1 MKKFMVIALS
11 LTLLLTSSCSQ
22 KKEENKEKSDN
33 KEQVMKIDSKQ
44 AKTFIDNYLR
54 YVLKGDA
61 TVLPSYYTEKLKIA
75 VKDIKMATNPRPV
88 GYTVE
93 EGETDKNKA
102 EFKVTIFNAHDT
114 IPYYSADF
122 FKYAVVL
129 DKDKMLIDAIDKE
142 NSIEIYEQDKTLFK
156 RDKDSGK
163 GIKVFTLKDLPTFV
177 YSKESVR
184 EQKYQVYK
192 DKFGP
197 CAISQDGKSIAVSSI
212 GKNSYV
218 GYVKLEES
226 KETFNES
233 TKIAQGDEKK
243 KDSSQSGEEQGQQQ
257 QNQQN
262 EEEKIKFTTKDIDYY
277 FDSIIN
283 SVIFSPSGKN
293 LVVEIKDKLGMSY
306 INFYKTTGEKMDL
319 KLESRFQRGRFSLT
333 KAYFVSDS
341 EVVFSVVPAKDATE
355 EEVKLK
361 GEWTIDL
368 EKGEISQIK

>member
-1 MKKFMVIALS
+1 MKKHMIIVLVF
-11 LTLLLTSSCSQ
+11 TLLFASSCSQ

-54 YVLKGDA
+54 YVLKGDVS
-61 TVLPSYYTEKLKIA
+61 VLPSYYTDKFKLA
-75 VKDIKMATNPRPV
+75 VKDLKMATNPRPV
-88 GYTVE
+88 AYTVE

-102 EFKVTIFNAHDT
+102 EFKVTIFNSHDT
-114 IPYYSADF
+114 TPYYSADF

-163 GIKVFTLKDLPTFV
+163 GTKIFTLKDLPTFV

-184 EQKYQVYK
+184 EQKYQVSK

-197 CAISQDGKSIAVSSI
+197 CAITQDGKSIAVSSI

-218 GYVKLEES
+218 GYVKIEES
-226 KETFNES
+226 KETFKD
-233 TKIAQGDEKK
+233 TLKVAQGDEKK
-243 KDSSQSGEEQGQQQ
+243 NNSSEASGQQGQEQQ
-257 QNQQN
+257 IQEK

-277 FDSIIN
+277 FDSVIN
-283 SVIFSPSGKN
+283 SVIFSPSGQT
-293 LVVEIKDKLGMSY
+293 LVVEIKDKIGMSY
-306 INFYKTTGEKMDL
+306 INFYKTTGEKVDL
-319 KLESRFQRGRFSLT
+319 KLENRFQKGRFSLT
-333 KAYFVSDS
+333 KVYFVSDN

-355 EEVKLK
+355 EEIKLK

-368 EKGEISQIK
+368 EKGEVNQIK

>member
-11 LTLLLTSSCSQ
+11 LTLLFASGCSQ

-54 YVLKGDA
+54 YVLKGDVS
-61 TVLPSYYTEKLKIA
+61 VLPSYYTEKLKIA
-75 VKDIKMATNPRPV
+75 VKDLKMATNPRPV
-88 GYTVE
+88 GYSVE
-93 EGETDKNKA
+93 EGETDKNRA
-102 EFKVTIFNAHDT
+102 EFKVTIFNAHDAL
-114 IPYYSADF
+114 PYYSADF
-122 FKYAVVL
+122 FKYAVIL

-163 GIKVFTLKDLPTFV
+163 GTKVFTLKDLPTFV

-184 EQKYQVYK
+184 EQKYQVSK

-197 CAISQDGKSIAVSSI
+197 CAITQDGKSIAVSSI

-218 GYVKLEES
+218 GYVKIEES
-226 KETFNES
+226 KEAFNE
-233 TKIAQGDEKK
+233 TKKIAQGDEKK
-243 KDSSQSGEEQGQQQ
+243 KDSSESGEQQGQQQ
-257 QNQQN
+257 TQEK

-277 FDSIIN
+277 FDSVIN
-283 SVIFSPSGKN
+283 SVIFSPSGQT
-293 LVVEIKDKLGMSY
+293 LVVEIKDKIGMSY
-306 INFYKTTGEKMDL
+306 INFYKTSGEKMDL
-319 KLESRFQRGRFSLT
+319 KLENRFQRGRFSLT
-333 KAYFVSDS
+333 KAYFVSDN
-341 EVVFSVVPAKDATE
+341 EVVFSVVPAKDATDE
-355 EEVKLK
+355 EAKLK

-368 EKGEISQIK
+368 EKGEVNQIK